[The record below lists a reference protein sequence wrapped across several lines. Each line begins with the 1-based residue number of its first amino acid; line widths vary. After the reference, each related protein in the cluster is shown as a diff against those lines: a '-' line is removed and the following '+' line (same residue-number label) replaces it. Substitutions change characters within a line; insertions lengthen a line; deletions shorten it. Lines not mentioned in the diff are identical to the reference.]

1 MLDRDDQ
8 ICGKAPSMN
17 WISTLLMILAT
28 SFLISPTAPV
38 LAETEPE
45 RIARGRY
52 IATAIQGCGCH
63 TRERPDGSKDENW
76 HYAGS
81 PNPAPPAG
89 PPANAGWSSP
99 RWKKIYA
106 RNITPDRET
115 GIGNWTEADFILSMK
130 TGLTPDGRVLDAQMP
145 WDAFQKI
152 TDGDL
157 KSLWAYLRTIKP
169 IKNTPPERIPAEQK

>member
-1 MLDRDDQ
+1 
-8 ICGKAPSMN
+8 MN
-17 WISTLLMILAT
+17 RISTLLTIVAI
-28 SFLISPTAPV
+28 SFLSPPISPA
-38 LAETEPE
+38 LGETEME
-45 RIARGRY
+45 MIARGRY

-63 TRERPDGSKDENW
+63 TREKPDGSKDENW

-115 GIGNWTEADFILSMK
+115 GIGNWTEADFIRSMK
-130 TGLTPDGRVLDAQMP
+130 TGLQQGLIGIDAEGDFQLPARQLTP
-145 WDAFQKI
+145 
-152 TDGDL
+152 
-157 KSLWAYLRTIKP
+157 
-169 IKNTPPERIPAEQK
+169 

>member
-1 MLDRDDQ
+1 
-8 ICGKAPSMN
+8 MN
-17 WISTLLMILAT
+17 WISTLLTIVAT
-28 SFLISPTAPV
+28 SFLVSSPPSARG
-38 LAETEPE
+38 ETEAE
-45 RIARGRY
+45 MVARGRY

-63 TRERPDGSKDENW
+63 TREKPDGSKDENW

-106 RNITPDRET
+106 SNITPDSET
-115 GIGNWTEADFILSMK
+115 GISKWTEAQFIRAMK
-130 TGLTPDGRVLDAQMP
+130 TGITPDGRVLDAQMP

-152 TDGDL
+152 TDRDL

-169 IKNTPPERIPAEQK
+169 IKNTPPQRIPAEQNSRSNP

>member
-1 MLDRDDQ
+1 
-8 ICGKAPSMN
+8 MN
-17 WISTLLMILAT
+17 RISTLLMIVAT
-28 SFLISPTAPV
+28 SFLMLPSPPAR
-38 LAETEPE
+38 AETEME
-45 RIARGRY
+45 MIARGRY

-63 TRERPDGSKDENW
+63 TRDKLDGSKDENW

-106 RNITPDRET
+106 SNITPDPET
-115 GIGNWTEADFILSMK
+115 GIGKWTEAQFIRAMK
-130 TGLTPDGRVLDAQMP
+130 TGITPDGRVLDAQMP

-152 TDGDL
+152 TDRDL

>member
-1 MLDRDDQ
+1 
-8 ICGKAPSMN
+8 MN
-17 WISTLLMILAT
+17 WISAFFALLAT
-28 SFLISPTAPV
+28 ALIVFPLPSARGETQ
-38 LAETEPE
+38 AEL
-45 RIARGRY
+45 IARGRY

-63 TRERPDGSKDENW
+63 TREKSDGSKDENW

-106 RNITPDRET
+106 RNITPDSET
-115 GIGNWTEADFILSMK
+115 GIGKWTEADFIRALR
-130 TGLTPDGRVLDAQMP
+130 TGITPDGRVLDTQMP
-145 WDAFQKI
+145 WNAFQKI
-152 TDGDL
+152 TDRDL

-169 IKNTPPERIPAEQK
+169 IKNTPPKDIPADRK

>member
-1 MLDRDDQ
+1 
-8 ICGKAPSMN
+8 MN
-17 WISTLLMILAT
+17 R
-28 SFLISPTAPV
+28 ISPILPLVATAFVIFSPPPA
-38 LAETEPE
+38 LAETEAE
-45 RIARGRY
+45 LIARGRY

-63 TRERPDGSKDENW
+63 TREKRDGSKDENW

-106 RNITPDRET
+106 RNITPDSET
-115 GIGNWTEADFILSMK
+115 GIGKWSEADFVRAMR
-130 TGLTPDGRVLDAQMP
+130 TGITPDGRVLDLQMP

-152 TDGDL
+152 TDRDL
-157 KSLWAYLRTIKP
+157 KSLWAYLKTIQP
-169 IKNTPPERIPAEQK
+169 IRNTPPANIPADKK

>member
-1 MLDRDDQ
+1 M
-8 ICGKAPSMN
+8 K

-28 SFLISPTAPV
+28 SFLMSPTARGR
-38 LAETEPE
+38 AETEEE

-115 GIGNWTEADFILSMK
+115 GIGNWTEADFIRSMK

-152 TDGDL
+152 TDRDL

-169 IKNTPPERIPAEQK
+169 IKAPSLKRIGRV

>member
-1 MLDRDDQ
+1 
-8 ICGKAPSMN
+8 MN
-17 WISTLLMILAT
+17 WISTFLIILAT
-28 SFLISPTAPV
+28 TFVLSSPPSARG
-38 LAETEPE
+38 ETEAE
-45 RIARGRY
+45 LIARGRY

-63 TRERPDGSKDENW
+63 TREKPDGSKDENW

-106 RNITPDRET
+106 RNITPDLET
-115 GIGNWTEADFILSMK
+115 GIGKWSEASFILAMK
-130 TGLTPDGRVLDAQMP
+130 TGITPDGRVLDAQMP

-152 TDGDL
+152 TDRDL

-169 IKNTPPERIPAEQK
+169 IKNTPPERIPTDQK

>member
-63 TRERPDGSKDENW
+63 RRERPDGSKDENW

-152 TDGDL
+152 TDRDL

>member
-1 MLDRDDQ
+1 MDR
-8 ICGKAPSMN
+8 
-17 WISTLLMILAT
+17 
-28 SFLISPTAPV
+28 ISPIPALVAIVLAVAP
-38 LAETEPE
+38 LSAARAETERE
-45 RIARGRY
+45 LIARGRY

-63 TRERPDGSKDENW
+63 TREKSDGSKDESW

-106 RNITPDRET
+106 RNITPDSAT
-115 GIGNWTEADFILSMK
+115 GIGKWSEADFMRAMR
-130 TGLTPDGRVLDAQMP
+130 TGITPDGRLLDLQMP

-152 TDGDL
+152 TDRDL
-157 KSLWAYLRTIKP
+157 KSLWAYLKTIKP
-169 IKNTPPERIPAEQK
+169 IKNTPPPNIPGERK